1 MKSDPKSA
9 TLFVG
14 MRGSARFVVL
24 SFSVPSVFAGATF
37 CQEPAS
43 ILAKANLKEI
53 KRFAAMPNGLGVR
66 VCSDKFCAKA
76 GTMGVLNSVSSLS
89 DPVTD
94 RPEMNSNTKTWLQ
107 LYVDAMT
114 EKDPYKRLALVQ
126 ELRKIP
132 RHDES
137 EEIPQESRPRSVPPK
152 IVRRRH

>member
-1 MKSDPKSA
+1 
-9 TLFVG
+9 
-14 MRGSARFVVL
+14 
-24 SFSVPSVFAGATF
+24 
-37 CQEPAS
+37 
-43 ILAKANLKEI
+43 
-53 KRFAAMPNGLGVR
+53 MPNGLGVR
-66 VCSDKFCAKA
+66 VCSHKFCAKA

-89 DPVTD
+89 DPVTDRLTD

-132 RHDES
+132 RYDES